1 MEKVVNRLLIFSL
14 LAAIAFGALT
24 YKFRNADHD
33 SLIEEAY
40 EIERLEYIEVDVS
53 RMPVM
58 LIPYDE
64 PNITV
69 EYTNDKPLSFETG
82 DNSLT
87 ITESSE
93 FVVSLFTGDESQ
105 FSLYLYLPRESY
117 REISV
122 YTGSGNISVGRV
134 DAQSITAGTESGDI
148 ICEDSISRLNL
159 STIDGKIDVDIELVV
174 DGTEID
180 SKRGN
185 VDLTVPEDSRFS
197 VDFDTKTGM
206 CDCRISAAA
215 PTGAY
220 EYFFNGGGNR
230 IGANLEQGLL
240 TIKGKDV

>member
-1 MEKVVNRLLIFSL
+1 MEKAVNRLLIFSL

-33 SLIEEAY
+33 SLFEEAY
-40 EIERLEYIEVDVS
+40 ELERFEYIEVDVS
-53 RMPVM
+53 RMPVI
-58 LIPYDE
+58 LVPYDE
-64 PNITV
+64 PNIKV

-105 FSLYLYLPRESY
+105 FSLYMYLPREAY
-117 REISV
+117 REITI
-122 YTGSGNISVGRV
+122 YTGSGNILVGRV
-134 DAQSITAGTESGDI
+134 DAQSITAWTDSGNI

-159 STIDGKIDVDIELVV
+159 STIEGKIDVDFEYIA

-180 SKRGN
+180 SKKGS
-185 VDLTVPEDSRFS
+185 VDLTVPAESRFS

-206 CDCRISAAA
+206 CDCKISAAA
-215 PTGAY
+215 PTGTY
-220 EYFFNGGGNR
+220 EYFFNGGGSR
-230 IGANLEQGLL
+230 IGAYVERGLL
-240 TIKGKDV
+240 TIKEKDV